1 MELTERRMVQELKDV
16 TLPGRVAE
24 IAEIC
29 GKAIPYDVD
38 WASIE
43 NDAEALKFLDN
54 VSCHRLNMALRV
66 ICMDA
71 MGKEAVAASIEK
83 VRLVNVKEPAEMA
96 VTFESGVLEM
106 RCAYAQGASGMHS
119 DNAIRQVLEKGL

>member
-1 MELTERRMVQELKDV
+1 MGLTERRMVQELKDV
-16 TLPGRVAE
+16 ALPGRVAE
-24 IAEIC
+24 IAEIY

-71 MGKEAVAASIEK
+71 MGKEAVAASVEK
-83 VRLVNVKEPAEMA
+83 VRLVNVKEPVSFAG
-96 VTFESGVLEM
+96 GVLEM